1 MVKFHSICDDN
12 NVILCKFIFVQP
24 QKIYEQSFRFQF
36 DHLLRAAFRHFKYI
50 NTLLLYSTL
59 SHFPKHNTFSLC
71 ATTFYYYYLAENLR
85 MRFSV
90 LQWKWFS
97 CLRFWICSKWRFK
110 AMTHAFGSF
119 VCLKNVEIFKI
130 LPISNIFFS
139 KHFSLNF
146 FKMQSNK
153 KITSQRYVLHHRSNS
168 ICWQMLADLFQLQA
182 HQFGVKAIY
191 VYTNCIQIHLNN
203 NHFDKNGTHFWGENL
218 CNSHRFVCAK
228 CWAKSEREREKNLHS
243 NNNSTESIRAT
254 HVSNKH
260 TQLLHI
266 QQW

>member
-1 MVKFHSICDDN
+1 MAARASKQKLSLSLNAQANRTNARIADLYIISVQMLSHKMVKFHSICDDN

-71 ATTFYYYYLAENLR
+71 ATTFYYYYYYLAENLR
-85 MRFSV
+85 MHFSV

-119 VCLKNVEIFKI
+119 VCLKSVEIFKI
-130 LPISNIFFS
+130 LSISNIFFS
-139 KHFSLNF
+139 KYF
-146 FKMQSNK
+146 FFQTFFFEFLQNAIEHENNK
-153 KITSQRYVLHHRSNS
+153 SKVCTSS
-168 ICWQMLADLFQLQA
+168 
-182 HQFGVKAIY
+182 
-191 VYTNCIQIHLNN
+191 
-203 NHFDKNGTHFWGENL
+203 
-218 CNSHRFVCAK
+218 
-228 CWAKSEREREKNLHS
+228 
-243 NNNSTESIRAT
+243 
-254 HVSNKH
+254 
-260 TQLLHI
+260 
-266 QQW
+266 